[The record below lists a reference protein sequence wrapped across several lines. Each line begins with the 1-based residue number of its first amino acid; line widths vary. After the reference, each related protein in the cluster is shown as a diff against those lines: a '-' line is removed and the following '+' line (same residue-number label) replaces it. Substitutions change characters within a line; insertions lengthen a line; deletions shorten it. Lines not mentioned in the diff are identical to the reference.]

1 MANLDSIDLSISKG
15 TLNEIDGSILDGQD
29 VISTERLHKN
39 DTLMGTYK
47 VLSGP
52 IKGGMGSV
60 WCVRH
65 LEDGNIMAMKR
76 PQPKYFAEGSARRKE
91 VFIRECES
99 WIRLALHPNVVACF
113 YVRDISG
120 VPSIFSEWMDGG
132 SLRDRIADGTLYSG
146 TNKEKQARLL
156 SIAIQTARGLLYAHQ
171 KGLVHR
177 DMKPDNILLT
187 KEFDAKVADFGLSVA
202 KSALTSSADDPA
214 AGTTPAGSPTLSEA
228 DIITMLTGKRPA
240 DTTPR
245 KASGGY
251 TRAYCSPEQLRGEV
265 LTAATDIYS
274 WAASMAE
281 MYIGKKIWEK
291 GEDAGSAFRNYS
303 DAPCA
308 AFPDGLR
315 ELLVRCMSVHVADR
329 PADFSEIER
338 KLLVMYRNT
347 FGHGYEG
354 EEEKAAPD
362 SSDSLNNQAVSYM
375 EIGLADKAEECW
387 EEISRLDPSHP
398 ETLYNRA
405 LVNWRSGQVTGRK
418 AANSLMS
425 HPFFRESE
433 EGKSR
438 IAAMESEAGMTSF
451 DEPLFESRHLVF
463 AQETRPI
470 QVIRDWQLCKG
481 KLYILLSYL
490 PAEEEQKEP
499 DVNYNPVLAVFNPE
513 TGEKITEQEFPD
525 IAAEGYIVLKA
536 SLSTDCRHVF
546 FRTQDH
552 YMISY
557 DLAERKIH
565 YKASVRP
572 ISVYSGEA
580 GISSVGNSGRF
591 VWRLIHYGT
600 RSEYYRNKNSEIF
613 ELYDL
618 KTGKRVDQY
627 SDLQLIRAGDDP
639 LPGKPDGERFTHSL
653 SDGSRLIPVL
663 EKGVTLQRCDMEGT
677 PLGPINQ
684 QIVKDIYDRL
694 GYRERKNSSF
704 PRSIIRITED
714 GKLWRWD
721 PDDDGWIM
729 NYDVVSGKC
738 LRTFQSKYSTRI
750 DDDGLGIVGLL
761 RFDYDDETGEPI
773 TERENRV
780 LRWKYRKLLPVTDET
795 RAKWAMAKPE
805 NYAEFTSR
813 TRQLYALQQSFKE
826 SGTRE
831 DLCRIYIEASQIRR
845 FYGSD
850 AYFSMRKSL
859 DSCCRQTD
867 GYVSIIF
874 DSDTSDA
881 DVKEMMKPFTPR
893 PWDLPVSLQKRLE
906 KTRWVTMPVILN
918 PEGERALLFGKNQPL
933 AYREPYTGENLFTT
947 VARPPR
953 GEGLYLLDA
962 NTEKMYFVRNMS
974 PGGSARF
981 CRGSRMI
988 VSCERLSGPG
998 PGHPMSFLMP
1008 MSPIKDV
1015 YGCTDS
1021 TMDGRSTRTI
1031 PKKYS
1036 GSGLHV
1042 ISGFPGS
1049 PGQELKTLVWDNGA
1063 FVFPDA
1069 ESYSAFADQ
1078 PGRFEI
1084 LDARDDC
1091 GLIAYE
1097 FEYTGGVPSSQR
1109 FRLWS
1114 IDENRNV
1121 LDVEAPTVSYK
1132 AAFSSPAEKDVRIMV
1147 CFTESRSTFDYDRI
1161 MLGMAMNDQ
1170 QMLKDNLQ
1178 SHDVLKNAR
1187 IYQFTC
1193 SYAPL
1198 PSKRSGTA
1206 ADIRDVGHAQSPA
1219 ALPRIGLEE
1228 CGWDDVFGENVLSGE
1243 SEIVLQQ
1250 KLKELRSRRN
1260 PTPAELSQI
1269 HLICCELAE
1278 RFPGNASYVRDKE
1291 DVENELTKRF
1301 KKMTSLFGK
1310 DPESLKQ
1317 FYKIYLQQVFEN
1329 PKNTDYIK
1337 VFDDIKFYLG
1347 TVLAASSKDTREL
1360 QFALSLLESLVKR
1373 YPGNA
1378 SIVKQRDRVRLMVN
1392 LRNT

>member
-1 MANLDSIDLSISKG
+1 
-15 TLNEIDGSILDGQD
+15 
-29 VISTERLHKN
+29 
-39 DTLMGTYK
+39 
-47 VLSGP
+47 
-52 IKGGMGSV
+52 
-60 WCVRH
+60 
-65 LEDGNIMAMKR
+65 
-76 PQPKYFAEGSARRKE
+76 
-91 VFIRECES
+91 
-99 WIRLALHPNVVACF
+99 
-113 YVRDISG
+113 
-120 VPSIFSEWMDGG
+120 
-132 SLRDRIADGTLYSG
+132 
-146 TNKEKQARLL
+146 
-156 SIAIQTARGLLYAHQ
+156 
-171 KGLVHR
+171 
-177 DMKPDNILLT
+177 
-187 KEFDAKVADFGLSVA
+187 
-202 KSALTSSADDPA
+202 
-214 AGTTPAGSPTLSEA
+214 
-228 DIITMLTGKRPA
+228 
-240 DTTPR
+240 
-245 KASGGY
+245 
-251 TRAYCSPEQLRGEV
+251 
-265 LTAATDIYS
+265 
-274 WAASMAE
+274 
-281 MYIGKKIWEK
+281 
-291 GEDAGSAFRNYS
+291 
-303 DAPCA
+303 
-308 AFPDGLR
+308 
-315 ELLVRCMSVHVADR
+315 
-329 PADFSEIER
+329 
-338 KLLVMYRNT
+338 
-347 FGHGYEG
+347 
-354 EEEKAAPD
+354 
-362 SSDSLNNQAVSYM
+362 
-375 EIGLADKAEECW
+375 
-387 EEISRLDPSHP
+387 
-398 ETLYNRA
+398 
-405 LVNWRSGQVTGRK
+405 
-418 AANSLMS
+418 
-425 HPFFRESE
+425 
-433 EGKSR
+433 
-438 IAAMESEAGMTSF
+438 
-451 DEPLFESRHLVF
+451 
-463 AQETRPI
+463 
-470 QVIRDWQLCKG
+470 
-481 KLYILLSYL
+481 
-490 PAEEEQKEP
+490 
-499 DVNYNPVLAVFNPE
+499 
-513 TGEKITEQEFPD
+513 
-525 IAAEGYIVLKA
+525 
-536 SLSTDCRHVF
+536 
-546 FRTQDH
+546 
-552 YMISY
+552 
-557 DLAERKIH
+557 
-565 YKASVRP
+565 
-572 ISVYSGEA
+572 
-580 GISSVGNSGRF
+580 
-591 VWRLIHYGT
+591 
-600 RSEYYRNKNSEIF
+600 
-613 ELYDL
+613 
-618 KTGKRVDQY
+618 
-627 SDLQLIRAGDDP
+627 
-639 LPGKPDGERFTHSL
+639 
-653 SDGSRLIPVL
+653 
-663 EKGVTLQRCDMEGT
+663 
-677 PLGPINQ
+677 
-684 QIVKDIYDRL
+684 
-694 GYRERKNSSF
+694 
-704 PRSIIRITED
+704 
-714 GKLWRWD
+714 
-721 PDDDGWIM
+721 
-729 NYDVVSGKC
+729 
-738 LRTFQSKYSTRI
+738 
-750 DDDGLGIVGLL
+750 
-761 RFDYDDETGEPI
+761 
-773 TERENRV
+773 
-780 LRWKYRKLLPVTDET
+780 
-795 RAKWAMAKPE
+795 
-805 NYAEFTSR
+805 
-813 TRQLYALQQSFKE
+813 
-826 SGTRE
+826 
-831 DLCRIYIEASQIRR
+831 
-845 FYGSD
+845 
-850 AYFSMRKSL
+850 
-859 DSCCRQTD
+859 
-867 GYVSIIF
+867 
-874 DSDTSDA
+874 
-881 DVKEMMKPFTPR
+881 
-893 PWDLPVSLQKRLE
+893 
-906 KTRWVTMPVILN
+906 MPVILN

-1097 FEYTGGVPSSQR
+1097 FEYTGGGPSSQR

-1178 SHDVLKNAR
+1178 SHDVMKNAR

>member
-202 KSALTSSADDPA
+202 KSALTSSADDSA

-315 ELLVRCMSVHVADR
+315 ELLVRCMSDQAADR

-338 KLLVMYRNT
+338 TLLAMYRNM
-347 FGHGYEG
+347 FGHAYEG
-354 EEEKAAPD
+354 EEEKAAPN

-425 HPFFRESE
+425 HPFFGESE

-557 DLAERKIH
+557 DLAERKIR
-565 YKASVRP
+565 YKAKVRP
-572 ISVYSGEA
+572 ISIYSGEA

-600 RSEYYRNKNSEIF
+600 RSEHFSSTNSEKF
-613 ELYDL
+613 EVYDL

-627 SDLQLIRAGDDP
+627 SDLQLIRAGDGP

-714 GKLWRWD
+714 GKLWRWN
-721 PDDDGWIM
+721 PDDDNWIM

-750 DDDGLGIVGLL
+750 DDDGLTIVGLL
-761 RFDYDDETGEPI
+761 PIDYDDETGELI
-773 TERENRV
+773 TEPEDWI
-780 LRWKYRKLLPVTDET
+780 LRWKYRKLLPVTDEA

-805 NYAEFTSR
+805 NYTEFTSR
-813 TRQLYALQQSFKE
+813 TKLLDTLRQSFKKA
-826 SGTRE
+826 GTRE
-831 DLCRIYIEASQIRR
+831 DLCRIYDEASQIRR

-850 AYFSMRKSL
+850 AYFAMRKSL

-881 DVKEMMKPFTPR
+881 DVKEMMKPFIPR

-933 AYREPYTGENLFTT
+933 AYRDPYTGENLFTT

-981 CRGSRMI
+981 SRGSRMI
-988 VSCERLSGPG
+988 VSRERLSGPG

-1097 FEYTGGVPSSQR
+1097 FEYTGGGPSSQR

-1178 SHDVLKNAR
+1178 SHDVMKNAR
-1187 IYQFTC
+1187 IYQFSC

-1198 PSKRSGTA
+1198 PTKRKGTC
-1206 ADIRDVGHAQSPA
+1206 ADIRDGGNVQSPA

-1228 CGWDDVFGENVLSGE
+1228 CGWDGVIGENVMSGE
-1243 SEIVLQQ
+1243 SEGALQQ
-1250 KLKELRSRRN
+1250 KLKELRSKRN

-1269 HLICCELAE
+1269 HLICCELAK
-1278 RFPGNASYVRDKE
+1278 RFPGNASYARDKE
-1291 DVENELTKRF
+1291 AVENELTKRF
-1301 KKMTSLFGK
+1301 KKMSSLFGK
-1310 DPESLKQ
+1310 NPESLRQ
-1317 FYKIYLQQVFEN
+1317 FYNIYLQQVFEN

-1378 SIVKQRDRVRLMVN
+1378 SIVKQRDRVRMMVN

>member
-1 MANLDSIDLSISKG
+1 
-15 TLNEIDGSILDGQD
+15 
-29 VISTERLHKN
+29 
-39 DTLMGTYK
+39 
-47 VLSGP
+47 
-52 IKGGMGSV
+52 
-60 WCVRH
+60 
-65 LEDGNIMAMKR
+65 
-76 PQPKYFAEGSARRKE
+76 
-91 VFIRECES
+91 
-99 WIRLALHPNVVACF
+99 
-113 YVRDISG
+113 
-120 VPSIFSEWMDGG
+120 
-132 SLRDRIADGTLYSG
+132 
-146 TNKEKQARLL
+146 
-156 SIAIQTARGLLYAHQ
+156 
-171 KGLVHR
+171 
-177 DMKPDNILLT
+177 
-187 KEFDAKVADFGLSVA
+187 
-202 KSALTSSADDPA
+202 
-214 AGTTPAGSPTLSEA
+214 
-228 DIITMLTGKRPA
+228 
-240 DTTPR
+240 
-245 KASGGY
+245 
-251 TRAYCSPEQLRGEV
+251 
-265 LTAATDIYS
+265 
-274 WAASMAE
+274 
-281 MYIGKKIWEK
+281 
-291 GEDAGSAFRNYS
+291 
-303 DAPCA
+303 
-308 AFPDGLR
+308 
-315 ELLVRCMSVHVADR
+315 
-329 PADFSEIER
+329 
-338 KLLVMYRNT
+338 
-347 FGHGYEG
+347 
-354 EEEKAAPD
+354 
-362 SSDSLNNQAVSYM
+362 
-375 EIGLADKAEECW
+375 
-387 EEISRLDPSHP
+387 
-398 ETLYNRA
+398 
-405 LVNWRSGQVTGRK
+405 
-418 AANSLMS
+418 
-425 HPFFRESE
+425 
-433 EGKSR
+433 
-438 IAAMESEAGMTSF
+438 MESEAGMTSF
-451 DEPLFESRHLVF
+451 DEPLFESRDLVS
-463 AQETRPI
+463 ARETRPI
-470 QVIRDWQLCKG
+470 QTIGDWQFCHG

-490 PAEEEQKEP
+490 PAEMPQREP
-499 DVNYNPVLAVFNPE
+499 SVKNNPVLAIFNPE
-513 TGEKITEQEFPD
+513 TGEKIAEQEFPD
-525 IAAEGYIVLKA
+525 IAEEGYIVLRSA
-536 SLSTDCRHVF
+536 LSTDCRHVF

-557 DLAERKIH
+557 DLAERKIR

-572 ISVYSGEA
+572 ISVYSSEA

-881 DVKEMMKPFTPR
+881 DVKEMMKPFIPR

-918 PEGERALLFGKNQPL
+918 PEGERALIFGKNQPL
-933 AYREPYTGENLFTT
+933 AYRDPYTGENLFTT

-981 CRGSRMI
+981 SRGSRMI

-1097 FEYTGGVPSSQR
+1097 FEYTGGGPSSQR

-1178 SHDVLKNAR
+1178 SHDVMKNAR
-1187 IYQFTC
+1187 IYQFSC

-1198 PSKRSGTA
+1198 PTKRKGTC
-1206 ADIRDVGHAQSPA
+1206 ADIRDGGNVQSPA